1 MSAKNTLRLDRYLAE
16 AGIGSRS
23 EVKKA
28 IQCGLVTVDGGVVRD
43 SSLKVDPSRVQI
55 CHRGTPVF
63 GNTSVCY
70 LFYKPGGCVTAR
82 RDRNERTVMDFFPEA
97 LRDRLSPVGRL
108 DKNTEGLLLVTD
120 DGALNHRLTSPA
132 HHVEKTYYAV
142 LDAPLPADA
151 ADRFFQGLDI
161 GDEKPTR
168 PAVLA
173 LCEPDA
179 EADCRGVCQAL
190 VTVTEGRYHQ
200 VKRMFAAV
208 GCTVVYLKRTAFAGL
223 TLEGL
228 SPGEYRRL
236 QPEELESLKS
246 RKRTGE
252 Q

>member
-1 MSAKNTLRLDRYLAE
+1 MLRLDRYLAE
-16 AGIGSRS
+16 AGAGSRS

-28 IQCGLVTVDGGVVRD
+28 VSSGLVTVDGAVVRD
-43 SSLKVDPSRVQI
+43 YSRKVDPSANRI
-55 CHRGTPVF
+55 CHRGIPVVRD
-63 GNTSVCY
+63 TSVCY
-70 LFYKPGGCVTAR
+70 LFYKPAGCVTAR
-82 RDRNERTVMDFFPEA
+82 RDRSDRTVMDYFPEA

-108 DKNTEGLLLVTD
+108 DKDTEGLLLVTD

-142 LDAPLPADA
+142 LDAPLPGDA
-151 ADRFFQGLDI
+151 VDRFYRGLDI
-161 GDEKPTR
+161 GDEKPAR

-179 EADCRGVCQAL
+179 AAACRGVCQAL

-208 GCTVVYLKRTAFAGL
+208 GCTVVFLKRTAFAGL

-228 SPGEYRRL
+228 SPGEYRKL
-236 QPEELESLKS
+236 QSDELERLRS

-252 Q
+252 QKSL